1 MPGSV
6 ILQNSGT
13 KVLLMGNQAIARGA
27 VEAGMQL
34 MAAYPGTPYSEVC
47 EALIDAAPDCD
58 YYIEWSTNEKVSFEV
73 AAGASIVGARCQR
86 RCSAGACQAE
96 KK

>member
-34 MAAYPGTPYSEVC
+34 MAAYPGTP
-47 EALIDAAPDCD
+47 L
-58 YYIEWSTNEKVSFEV
+58 
-73 AAGASIVGARCQR
+73 QR
-86 RCSAGACQAE
+86 FVRP
-96 KK
+96 